1 MVIQGMEMIGA
12 DTNKEIFLLVEVDTA
27 KEVIFD
33 LDSIELIDED
43 VEIYLKDQQLD
54 SLINIRATDYTTTL
68 DSGKYTSRF
77 SIILDSRLDDGG
89 SGSDNGGQTG
99 IEEFETNFKSFYANQ
114 AIHVQNNTSTRIEEC
129 KVYDINGKVVFYS
142 SKNKSTYLL
151 PGLSNGMYFVDLTF
165 NDRKHYNTKFVIH

>member
-27 KEVIFD
+27 KEVVFD

-54 SLINIRATDYTTTL
+54 SLVNIRTTDYTTTL

-142 SKNKSTYLL
+142 SKNKSSY
-151 PGLSNGMYFVDLTF
+151 PVFNLSKGMYFIDFTF
-165 NDRKHYNTKFVIH
+165 DNKKHHKAKFIVR